1 MASTIK
7 IKRSSTP
14 GAVPS
19 SLVAGELA
27 LNRADGELYYLDA
40 SNQIVSLLDI
50 DCGEVTAGGGG
61 TPSTLSLWRAEA
73 LDNNWHWST

>member
-1 MASTIK
+1 MANTIQ

-14 GAVPS
+14 GAVPA
-19 SLVAGELA
+19 SLAAGELA

-50 DCGEVTAGGGG
+50 DCGEITSGSV
-61 TPSTLSLWRAEA
+61 SLWAAEA
-73 LDNNWHWST
+73 LDGNWHWSN